1 MQVQLPA
8 GLVLR
13 RATNADSETVKTL
26 VWQVLREYG
35 MEPDPAHADRGLD
48 HIESSFEGGGL
59 WLVFDDEALTGT
71 VGLVAKS
78 DTICELTKMF
88 LAPAARG
95 KGLGRALLVAV
106 LDEARARGY
115 RVMELETDTSL
126 KEAVQLYRR
135 HGFVQIEQPNSVRR
149 CNTVMHL
156 TLQ

>member
-1 MQVQLPA
+1 MQADLPA

-13 RATNADSETVKTL
+13 RATDGDSDIVKAL

-48 HIESSFEGGGL
+48 HIDSAFDGGGL
-59 WLVFDDEALTGT
+59 WLLLEGDALIGT
-71 VGLVAKS
+71 VGLSANSETV
-78 DTICELTKMF
+78 CELTKMF
-88 LAPAARG
+88 LTPSARG
-95 KGLGRALLVAV
+95 KGLGRALLVAA

-115 RVMELETDTSL
+115 RTVELETDTSL

-135 HGFVQIEQPNSVRR
+135 YGFEEVAQPNSVQR
-149 CNTVMHL
+149 CNMVMHL